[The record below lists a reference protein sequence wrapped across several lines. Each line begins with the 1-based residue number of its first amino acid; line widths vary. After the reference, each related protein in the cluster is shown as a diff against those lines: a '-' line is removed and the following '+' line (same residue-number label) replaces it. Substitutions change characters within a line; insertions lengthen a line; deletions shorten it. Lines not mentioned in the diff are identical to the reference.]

1 MSTRYNTGNPI
12 ESTDV
17 RDMSDNA
24 KNFDDFAN
32 SKSNEFTDRFGVE
45 RKTIHGMNSQFDSHI
60 MNMGFTR
67 VGTFAAGA
75 TLTNP
80 RQTLLWDV
88 ANGGDGQEYGWS
100 GVFPKIVP
108 ASSTPASTGGVSV
121 GAWIS
126 RFDPELRIQV
136 REALRR
142 SYAEAGYN
150 LVDGSFE
157 AGGTLENA
165 NDVLLRE
172 RTGKAFSGPVGTV
185 AAGTNPASCGFVDKS
200 GELLRN
206 ELATSKGA
214 AKVGT
219 SDGRTVEQRLAA
231 LPNEVD
237 AAGTAASLIA
247 QHNNDYFA
255 HTHLTEQIAAEVRR
269 AELATSKAEV
279 ARDAALAASG
289 PLYAT
294 IAGGRATVADGQTFA
309 VQGAGNVAA
318 NIYRRINAS
327 SETLIASLPSV
338 AYVDRIIAVNQN
350 LLQNGDFSAGYA
362 GWDSMVPADL
372 HKFVL
377 DGRGHIT
384 VDPAHIADAT
394 IFELLPMFLTMAG
407 TGTRYPVVAGKKYTL
422 SAEIDVDAP
431 TSTNTATLARMSL
444 RCFDSSNV
452 QLLRTDVDITK
463 LNRSGF
469 NNGLRNFVSLT
480 APANTAYMT
489 AHLYRQPTPVYS
501 VYGIGNVKV
510 EQGDMSAFSVSN
522 KVSLDDGNLL
532 YDPTSGKYP
541 PVSQRSTITKDAYGE
556 AIITCT
562 QLNVASVPAQLY
574 ESHKVPHTQGC
585 SYTWSFEL
593 DAAAPGATTAI
604 MQISGFDIN
613 GTPVWG
619 ITRTLPIGT
628 PSSKWG
634 FETNTRSLASLSGTP
649 PNNTAYVLARITS
662 SNAAVYTKLIAKRL
676 CLKKGTNNFEFSNY
690 SSDVLQ
696 RDSFIVPSS
705 LPSSFEFWPK
715 GWQTIGGAY
724 AHSDW
729 IPARDSFGEDWIE
742 LNPAL
747 LNDNKFHGMISLP
760 EPAQQGD
767 VFSYSFE
774 LSGELT
780 AGSVVVGL
788 SYYDPSTAGIGN
800 TNVAYNFNIFTS
812 NFKKHSFE
820 GITTAPEGTAFVAL
834 RILKNITVRGTR
846 LRVKN
851 VKLYKSKIFPLT
863 PQLQG
868 DMRAISD
875 EIKYLKELSA
885 NVGDIDAV
893 GWAVSNPI
901 DYYTG
906 NATSAFMP
914 WPSSLGVAIDT
925 PPELVYVDSST
936 HIADTRLLIMAPGI
950 VKVGSRLWSIYSAGV
965 TADNEAADDFN
976 IVQYSDDDGMT
987 WKEIFYWNSP
997 DTTKY
1002 RLNTPHIINER
1013 DGSITFLTGYDATFS
1028 GGDNQLGVWAFTVK
1042 NPTQV
1047 GGVFIVT
1054 RQWRILPIGY
1064 PNCVFTSDGRD
1075 ILLGGTPTS
1084 STYAG
1089 FRGVNFYK
1097 YDPGNRW
1104 VNREARYEPITSS
1117 TWTESQAVQLKNG
1130 NHMLMFRSDSGTLK
1144 VSYSAGGLDS
1154 FTPDVT
1160 PPFLPAT
1167 TAARFALKVSP
1178 TGRLYLLYNASTERK
1193 QLTLAML
1200 NDTGTAVVK
1209 TVLIEPRQEHR
1220 STYPDLKFD
1229 GDNIYMVW
1237 DWIRSTAGGHSPE
1250 IVMAKLSEAD
1260 FVANG
1265 AAATLVTRVI
1275 ATKNPNPHA

>member
-1 MSTRYNTGNPI
+1 MLVIKDFATTTTASALTAAATDIAVVDGSKFPSLAVGDYFYAVI
-12 ESTDV
+12 QDFYDV
-17 RDMSDNA
+17 RAVEVVKVIGVSGNVL
-24 KNFDDFAN
+24 
-32 SKSNEFTDRFGVE
+32 TVE
-45 RKTIHGMNSQFDSHI
+45 RGQDGT
-60 MNMGFTR
+60 
-67 VGTFAAGA
+67 VGRAFLAGAYVELRLTVRTFAESIA
-75 TLTNP
+75 
-80 RQTLLWDV
+80 Q
-88 ANGGDGQEYGWS
+88 S
-100 GVFPKIVP
+100 GVVLE
-108 ASSTPASTGGVSV
+108 S
-121 GAWIS
+121 
-126 RFDPELRIQV
+126 
-136 REALRR
+136 LRR
-142 SYAEAGYN
+142 SYTEAGYN
-150 LVDGSFE
+150 VVGTFR
-157 AGGTLENA
+157 AGFTIVNA
-165 NDVLLRE
+165 NDVGIDE
-172 RTGKAFSGPVGTV
+172 TTGKAFSGPAGDVT
-185 AAGTNPASCGFVDKS
+185 AGTNPASGGFVDKS
-200 GELLRN
+200 GELLRH
-206 ELATSKGA
+206 ELATSNGA
-214 AKVGT
+214 TKVGT

-237 AAGTAASLIA
+237 AAGTAAALVA

-255 HTHLTEQIAAEVRR
+255 HTHLTEQIAAEVGR
-269 AELATSKAEV
+269 AELAASEAEV

-294 IAGGRATVADGQTFA
+294 IADGRAAVANGQTFA

-318 NIYRRINAS
+318 NIYRRINVS

-338 AYVDRIIAVNQN
+338 AYVDRITSVNQN
-350 LLQNGDFSAGYA
+350 LIQNGDFSAGYA
-362 GWDSMVPADL
+362 GWDPIAPADL

-384 VDPAHIADAT
+384 VDPAHIADAS
-394 IFELLPMFLTMAG
+394 IFELLPMFQTMAG
-407 TGTRYPVVAGKKYTL
+407 VGARYPATAGKKYTL
-422 SAEIDVDAP
+422 SAEIEVDAP
-431 TSTNTATLARMSL
+431 TSTDTAVLARMSL

-489 AHLYRQPTPVYS
+489 AHLYRQTAPVYS
-501 VYGIGNVKV
+501 VYGVGNVKV
-510 EQGDMSAFSVSN
+510 EQGGMSAFSVSN
-522 KVSLDDGNLL
+522 KVSLQDGNLL
-532 YDPTSGKYP
+532 YDPTYEKYP
-541 PVSQRSTITKDAYGE
+541 PVLQKSTIAEDEYGE
-556 AIITCT
+556 AIVACT
-562 QLNVASVPAQLY
+562 QLNVASAASQVYQ
-574 ESHKVPHTQGC
+574 SHKVPHTKGD

-593 DAAAPGATTAI
+593 DATAPEATTAV

-613 GTPVWG
+613 DTSVWG
-619 ITRTLPIGT
+619 VVRILPIGT

-634 FETNTRSLASLSGTP
+634 FGTNTRSLASLSGTP

-662 SNAAVYTKLIAKRL
+662 SNGAVYTKLIAKRL
-676 CLKKGTNNFEFSNY
+676 CLKKGVNNFEFSNY
-690 SSDVLQ
+690 RSDGLQ
-696 RDSFIVPSS
+696 WDNFNAPSS

-715 GWQTIGGAY
+715 GWQTPGGAY

-729 IPARDSFGEDWIE
+729 IPTRGSFGEDWIE

-747 LNDNKFHGMISLP
+747 LNDNQYHGMITLR
-760 EPAQQGD
+760 EPAQEGD
-767 VFSYSFE
+767 VFSYSYE

-780 AGSVVVGL
+780 AGSVTVGL
-788 SYYDPSTAGIGN
+788 SYYDDSTAGIGN
-800 TNVAYNFNIFTS
+800 TNVAYNFDRFTS
-812 NFKKHSFE
+812 DFKKYSFK
-820 GITTAPEGTAFVAL
+820 GRSTAPEGTAFVAL
-834 RILKNITVRGTR
+834 RILKNNNAEGTR
-846 LRVKN
+846 LRVRN
-851 VKLYKSKIFPLT
+851 VELYRSKLFPLAK
-863 PQLQG
+863 QSQG
-868 DMRAISD
+868 DMRVISD

-885 NVGDIDAV
+885 NIGDINAV
-893 GWAVSNPI
+893 GWAVSNPVA
-901 DYYTG
+901 YYTG

-950 VKVGSRLWSIYSAGV
+950 AKVGSRLWAVYSAG
-965 TADNEAADDFN
+965 TTTDNEAADDFN

-987 WKEIFYWNSP
+987 WKEIFYWSSP

-1028 GGDNQLGVWAFTVK
+1028 GGDTQLGAWAFTVK

-1064 PNCVFTSDGRD
+1064 PNCVFTSDDRD

-1084 STYAG
+1084 SAYAG

-1130 NHMLMFRSDSGTLK
+1130 NHMLMFRSDSGKLK

-1167 TAARFALKVSP
+1167 TAARFALRMSP
-1178 TGRLYLLYNASTERK
+1178 TGRLYLLYNASTVRK
-1193 QLTLAML
+1193 LMTLALL
-1200 NDTGTAVVK
+1200 NESGTAVDK
-1209 TVLIEPRQEHR
+1209 TILVEPRQTH
-1220 STYPDLKFD
+1220 SATYPDLKFD
-1229 GDNIYMVW
+1229 GDSIYMAW
-1237 DWIRSTAGGHSPE
+1237 DYIRSTAGGRSPE

-1275 ATKNPNPHA
+1275 ATKNPNPHY